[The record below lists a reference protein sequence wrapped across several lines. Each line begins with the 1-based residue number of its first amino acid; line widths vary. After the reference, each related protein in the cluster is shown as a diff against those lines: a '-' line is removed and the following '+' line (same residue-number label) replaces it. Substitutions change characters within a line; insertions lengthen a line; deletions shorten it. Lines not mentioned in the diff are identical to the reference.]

1 MSTFYKT
8 ELGFRTIKLRDLALN
23 AKQRRLLLLIGTDDF
38 NAMNSSM
45 QNRFA
50 TPELI
55 QQLLELG
62 LIQTEATFSPDLDI
76 PPITDDAF
84 TAPSLQTTEIQTATN
99 EPIESSTQTFVMPD
113 TPSLI
118 LSNQEAH
125 QEHRPETTTL
135 RTHAST
141 LNELKD
147 FMTQQLQQ
155 YCGLM
160 AKLLIEKIHKTQHP
174 AELKTCQM
182 QWMTLLQ
189 ESRIQP
195 AQLNIA
201 LKYVNSSI
209 HTLASD

>member
-38 NAMNSSM
+38 NAMNASM

-55 QQLLELG
+55 QQLLALG
-62 LIQTEATFSPDLDI
+62 LIQTDAPYSLDSDML
-76 PPITDDAF
+76 PITNDAF
-84 TAPSLQTTEIQTATN
+84 TAPTPETIQVQIFKHEA
-99 EPIESSTQTFVMPD
+99 IKSSTQTFVMPD
-113 TPSLI
+113 TPSPL
-118 LSNQEAH
+118 LSH
-125 QEHRPETTTL
+125 PETHVELSLEATTL
-135 RTHAST
+135 HTHAST

-160 AKLLIEKIHKTQHP
+160 AKLLIEKIHHTQHP

-182 QWMTLLQ
+182 QWMTHLQ

-195 AQLNIA
+195 TQLKMA

-209 HTLASD
+209 HTLASN